1 MAIQI
6 IHVEQVFSKLA
17 LGFDVSF
24 RPHFP
29 IVGKNNINL
38 QDQWKDA
45 AEAYFGVA
53 CASMPNWTCLIGPNW
68 PVAQGSIMG
77 ALDASGDFA
86 IQCIKKVQNEN
97 LHSFCPKQE
106 ASDEYNE
113 HTQTWA
119 LKTVWGKGCRTWY
132 YDIETGRNRAVYAGS
147 SRHYREMLKA
157 VRWEDFD
164 LDYGRGN
171 RYAFMGIGRHL
182 SQTEKGREMG
192 LELSDYCK
200 VERVDPRM
208 LDLSK
213 SSE

>member
-1 MAIQI
+1 
-6 IHVEQVFSKLA
+6 
-17 LGFDVSF
+17 
-24 RPHFP
+24 
-29 IVGKNNINL
+29 
-38 QDQWKDA
+38 
-45 AEAYFGVA
+45 
-53 CASMPNWTCLIGPNW
+53 
-68 PVAQGSIMG
+68 MG

-86 IQCIKKVQNEN
+86 IQSIQKVQNEN

-132 YDIETGRNRAVYAGS
+132 YDLETGRNRAVYAGS
-147 SRHYREMLKA
+147 SRHYREMLKR

-164 LDYGRGN
+164 LEYGTGN

-182 SQTEKGREMG
+182 CQTKKGREMG

-208 LDLSK
+208 LDLGTK
-213 SSE
+213 AAKE